1 MPSVF
6 SLAEKSVDITFDF
19 FSQLFLMIAALLFK
33 ENNPDVIF
41 SVTTYDLISIKLW
54 SI

>member
-6 SLAEKSVDITFDF
+6 SLAEKSVDKTFF
-19 FSQLFLMIAALLFK
+19 FFQLFFLIAALLFK
-33 ENNPDVIF
+33 GNNPDVMF
-41 SVTTYDLISIKLW
+41 SITTYNLISIKLC